1 MSSIK
6 TVAVVGCGIGRSH
19 ILEGYANHPDRFRV
33 LAVCDLDDARLNAV
47 GDEFAVPI
55 RTKTF
60 DDLLAMPDLDIVDV
74 CTPPGLHVPQ
84 TLAALAAGKEVVCE
98 KPIAG
103 SLADVDRLI
112 EAEKAAKGRVM
123 PIFQYRWGN
132 GYQKAMQVM
141 RSGLAGEAFA
151 ATVETHWRRT
161 ADYYAVPWRGKFSTE
176 LGGVLVTHA
185 IHIHDMLCG
194 LMGPIRSVFA
204 RIATR
209 VNDIEVEDTVAASLQ
224 MESGALVTLSCNLGS
239 AVEISR
245 MRVICRN
252 VTFESGTASYS
263 PGDEPWAITATPGNE
278 AAIEG
283 ELARFEPVHRRFRGQ
298 VEAYHE
304 ALVTGGDLPVTL
316 ADARRSL
323 ELVTAIYHSAET
335 GRPVELPIGTDHPK
349 YRGWAPAL

>member
-1 MSSIK
+1 MSAIK

-19 ILEGYANHPDRFRV
+19 IFEGYANHPDRFRV
-33 LAVCDLDDARLNAV
+33 LAICDLDDERLKKV

-55 RTKTF
+55 RTKSF
-60 DDLLAMPDLDIVDV
+60 DELLAMPDLDIVDI

-112 EAEKAAKGRVM
+112 EAEKAARGRVM

-132 GYQKAMQVM
+132 GYQKARQVVGA
-141 RSGLAGEAFA
+141 GLAGRPYA
-151 ATVETHWRRT
+151 ATVETHWKRT
-161 ADYYAVPWRGKFSTE
+161 AEYYAVPWRGKFATE

-185 IHIHDMLCG
+185 IHIHDMLVG

-204 RIATR
+204 RVATL
-209 VNDIEVEDTVAASLQ
+209 VNDIEVEDTVAASLE

-245 MRVICRN
+245 MRAIYEN
-252 VTFESGTASYS
+252 VTFESGTACYS
-263 PGDEPWAITATPGNE
+263 PGDEPWTITPVSTAAP
-278 AAIEG
+278 AIEA
-283 ELARFEPVHRRFRGQ
+283 ELGRFQPVHRRFQGQ
-298 VEAYHE
+298 VEAYHD
-304 ALVTGGDLPVTL
+304 ALLSGGELPVTL

-349 YRGWAPAL
+349 YHGWAPKR